1 MSKIV
6 DKKECN
12 YDNIKASTKTFIIKT
27 NIIIDIKKLFDF
39 LPITHYNII
48 PKKRGRKKKNTPID
62 IVNDLPNGSVITLE
76 YEDKI
81 RGVDLKDKKRIK
93 KTNNDSSP
101 LYTQNSSKKITYFRN
116 STAIV
121 MMIDN
126 KIINF
131 KISNNGKFQMTGCK
145 YMSHAE
151 KCIHYIWSYIK
162 HTDIYKFYNLKE
174 SELEVMFIPSMRNI
188 DFDIGFTIDREAL
201 DNYINTNTEF
211 RSLLE
216 TSIGYT
222 GVNIKM
228 PFSKSILDIKVV
240 QKKWENGIWINKE
253 IVSYSNYLDKENEK
267 ERKKK
272 INKKRFT
279 TFLVF
284 HSGKTIMST
293 ISKSYG
299 KEPFYKFLD
308 IIINNKNILEEKLNN
323 FSEI

>member
-1 MSKIV
+1 MSQII

-39 LPITHYNII
+39 LPITHYTII
-48 PKKRGRKKKNTPID
+48 PKKRGRKKKNTPFN
-62 IVNDLPNGSVITLE
+62 IVNDLPNGSIITLE
-76 YEDKI
+76 YEDKL
-81 RGVDLKDKKRIK
+81 RGVDLKDKKRIR
-93 KTNNDSSP
+93 KTNQDSSP

-121 MMIDN
+121 MIIDN

-145 YMSHAE
+145 YMSQAE
-151 KCIHYIWSYIK
+151 NCIYYIWTYIK
-162 HTDIYKFYNLKE
+162 HTDIYKFSNTTDFT
-174 SELEVMFIPSMRNI
+174 LEVMFIPSMRNI
-188 DFDIGFTIDREAL
+188 DFDIGFVINREAL

-222 GVNIKM
+222 GVNIKI
-228 PFSKSILDIKVV
+228 PFSQSILDIKVI
-240 QKKWENGIWINKE
+240 KKTWENGSWSSKQ
-253 IVSYSNYLDKENEK
+253 IVSYNNYLDKENDK
-267 ERKKK
+267 DKKKK

-293 ISKSYG
+293 ISKTFG
-299 KEPFYKFLD
+299 KEPFYTFIN
-308 IIINNKNILEEKLNN
+308 IIKNNKDILEEKLNN
-323 FSEI
+323 LT

>member
-1 MSKIV
+1 MSENKTEKNK
-6 DKKECN
+6 DYD

-27 NIIIDIKKLFDF
+27 NILIDIKKLFEL

-48 PKKRGRKKKNTPID
+48 PKKRGRKKKNTPIN
-62 IVNDLPNGSVITLE
+62 IINDLPNGSVITLE

-93 KTNNDSSP
+93 KTNQDSSP

-121 MMIDN
+121 MIIDN

-145 YMSHAE
+145 YMSQAE
-151 KCIHYIWSYIK
+151 NCLHYIWIYIK
-162 HTDIYKFYNLKE
+162 DTDIYKFYNNTDID
-174 SELEVMFIPSMRNI
+174 LEVMFIPSMRNI
-188 DFDIGFTIDREAL
+188 DFDIGFVIDRESL
-201 DNYINTNTEF
+201 DKYINNSTEY

-222 GVNIKM
+222 GVNIKI
-228 PFSKSILDIKVV
+228 PFSQSILDIKVV
-240 QKKWENGIWINKE
+240 KKKWEKGIWSQNE
-253 IVSYSNYLDKENEK
+253 FVSYINYLDKENDK
-267 ERKKK
+267 DKKKK
-272 INKKRFT
+272 INKKRYT

-293 ISKSYG
+293 INKCFG
-299 KEPFYKFLD
+299 EEPFYKFID
-308 IIINNKNILEEKLNN
+308 IIKNNKDILQEKLNN
-323 FSEI
+323 